1 VANAANLQLA
11 ACVPNFTV
19 LETMS
24 ADVPHRRVIS
34 TERVVFQ
41 DGQIRIPDAPGLSID
56 LDEEAIT
63 AHPYQPR
70 DLRHYT
76 GQLTDIRPADAAGYF
91 QRDENGDPQ

>member
-1 VANAANLQLA
+1 MANAANLQRA

-24 ADVPHRRVIS
+24 SDVPHRRLIG
-34 TERVVFQ
+34 TERVVFEN
-41 DGQIRIPDAPGLSID
+41 GQMRIPDIPGLGID
-56 LDEEAIT
+56 LNEEAIA

-76 GQLTDIRPADAAGYF
+76 GQLTDIRPADATDYF
-91 QRDENGDPQ
+91 QIAQNTRQK